1 MTNYTEKDLE
11 NFIESALLENGYIKR
26 ESKDYDKNLCVDK
39 ELFERF
45 LQETQAKA
53 LQELEKRNI
62 KEQALLKRVVSQIQD
77 KGILKALQSHIEIM
91 GVKLFLAYPK
101 PNSSANPQAIENYK
115 KNIFSITRQLYYSEK
130 NNNSLDMAIFLNGLP
145 LITMELKN
153 PFTYQNAHNATKQ
166 YKTDRDSRERIFK
179 QSVVYFALDSDE
191 VYMSTKLEGMAT
203 RFLPFNRGLNNGSGE
218 IGCECGSG
226 NPLVANKMKTS
237 YFWEE
242 ILQKDNVLNLLF
254 NFAQIVKKDA
264 TESVIFP
271 RFHQFDVVR
280 KLLSDTKEKG
290 VGQRYLIQHSAG
302 SGKSNSIAWL
312 AHNLVSLHRKQNDE
326 EKPVFDSILVVTDRK
341 VLDRQIQE
349 NVKSF
354 TQDKNLVESITDGSR
369 QLKAAIEEG
378 KKIIITTIQKFPY
391 IADEITHLQNKTF
404 AIIIDEAHSSQSG
417 KNAQKM
423 GEAISNKES
432 NHIDSSVDCHD
443 VDLSC
448 NDKNAD
454 FSPFSK
460 AQNGNGG
467 ATQNDKVPTCHT
479 ADSPCHTER
488 SEVSTMESGFFA
500 NAQNDKIVTCHT
512 DLDPECNEGEREVSK
527 KVDSNEIDIEEE
539 LIKIIENKKFQK
551 NASYFAF
558 TATPKPKT
566 LEMFGIPCEI
576 NGERKFIPFHLYSM
590 KQAIEEGFILDVLKG
605 YITYTSYY
613 KIISSTD
620 DDKEYDKAK
629 ANAKLKK
636 YVTNHIATIE
646 KKATIMIEHFFQNI
660 YKKIG
665 GKAKAMVVTS
675 SRENAVKYY
684 LFFRE
689 YLQENYPQYKALVA
703 FSGDKEIDGESY
715 SEAEL
720 NGFSESM
727 LKDEFKKDNY
737 RFLIVAEKYQTGFD
751 EPLLHTMYV
760 DKALEGISAVQTLSR
775 LNRICKNKE
784 DTCVLD
790 FANTH
795 EKIGESF
802 STFYGQTYLKEP
814 SDIEKIFTLKS
825 NLFEYG
831 IYTQYELDS
840 FVEAI
845 LQRQSEDRIHSKLDT
860 MVKEYNAKSDDEK
873 TEFYTK
879 AKAYLREYS
888 FLAQILPFND
898 TELEKLYILLK
909 MLITKIAPPRTEDL
923 AKGILNNIDL
933 ESIRIILTDT
943 KDIELEEG
951 KGGVKPSSADGS
963 SKKEVE
969 FERLLNI
976 VKTFNDKFGNI
987 DFGADEKIA
996 KSLVELKEN
1005 IANNQTLKDSLGDK
1019 QNSRKLFA
1027 EIFKNKYL
1035 DFYLENSPFLE
1046 QLGDKQAEFK
1056 EKISGVIFEMIWAD
1070 KSK

>member
-1 MTNYTEKDLE
+1 MDEQPIVYVQQTKENTMTNYTEKDLE
-11 NFIESALLENGYIKR
+11 SFIESYLLENGYIKR
-26 ESKDYDKNLCVDK
+26 ESKDYDKSLCMDK

-45 LQETQAKA
+45 LQSTQAKA

-62 KEQALLKRVVSQIQD
+62 KEQELLKRVASQISE

-91 GVKLFLAYPK
+91 GVKLSLAYPK

-166 YKTDRDSRERIFK
+166 YKTDRDPKERIFK

-432 NHIDSSVDCHD
+432 NHIDS
-443 VDLSC
+443 
-448 NDKNAD
+448 
-454 FSPFSK
+454 
-460 AQNGNGG
+460 
-467 ATQNDKVPTCHT
+467 
-479 ADSPCHTER
+479 
-488 SEVSTMESGFFA
+488 
-500 NAQNDKIVTCHT
+500 
-512 DLDPECNEGEREVSK
+512 
-527 KVDSNEIDIEEE
+527 NEIDIEEE

-613 KIISSTD
+613 KIISSID

-646 KKATIMIEHFFQNI
+646 KKATIMIEHFFQNTC
-660 YKKIG
+660 KKIG

-715 SEAEL
+715 SEAGL

-898 TELEKLYILLK
+898 TELEKLHILLK

-923 AKGILNNIDL
+923 AKGILNNVDL
-933 ESIRIILTDT
+933 DSIRIILTGT
-943 KDIELEEG
+943 NDISLSSNGEIT
-951 KGGVKPSSADGS
+951 PSSADGS

-969 FERLLNI
+969 FERLSNI
-976 VKTFNDKFGNI
+976 VREFNTKFGSI
-987 DFGADEKIA
+987 DFGTDEKIA
-996 KSLVELKEN
+996 KELMDLKDDITKE
-1005 IANNQTLKDSLGDK
+1005 QTFRDSLGDE
-1019 QNSRKLFA
+1019 QNARRLFA
-1027 EIFKNKYL
+1027 DIFKIQYLQFFKRNKDFFTQL
-1035 DFYLENSPFLE
+1035 DNKE
-1046 QLGDKQAEFK
+1046 EFK
-1056 EKISGVIFEMIWAD
+1056 ERVSRVIFEMICESA
-1070 KSK
+1070 

>member
-1 MTNYTEKDLE
+1 MRNYTEKDLE
-11 NFIESALLENGYIKR
+11 SLIEAHLLNNGYIKR
-26 ESKDYDKNLCVDK
+26 ESKDYDKSLCMDK

-45 LQETQAKA
+45 LQSTQAKA

-62 KEQALLKRVVSQIQD
+62 KEQALLKRVASQISE

-101 PNSSANPQAIENYK
+101 PNSSANPQALENYK
-115 KNIFSITRQLYYSEK
+115 KNIFSITRQLYFSEK
-130 NNNSLDMAIFLNGLP
+130 NNKSLDMVIFLNGLP

-153 PFTYQNAHNATKQ
+153 PFTGQNVYNAIEQ
-166 YKTDRDSRERIFK
+166 YKKDRDPRESIFK
-179 QSVVYFALDSDE
+179 QSVVHFALDSDLI
-191 VYMSTKLEGMAT
+191 YMSTKLEGVGT

-218 IGCECGSG
+218 IGCECGGG
-226 NPLVANKMKTS
+226 NPAVKDKMKTS

-242 ILQKDNVLNLLF
+242 LLQKDTLANLLF
-254 NFAQIVKKDA
+254 NFAQIVKKDKA
-264 TESVIFP
+264 ESVIFP

-280 KLLSDTKEKG
+280 KLLKDVKEKG

-326 EKPVFDSILVVTDRK
+326 EKPVFDSILVVTDRR

-391 IADEITHLQNKTF
+391 IADEITHLSDKTF

-423 GEAISNKES
+423 GEAIGNKDDKETGEM
-432 NHIDSSVDCHD
+432 
-443 VDLSC
+443 DL
-448 NDKNAD
+448 
-454 FSPFSK
+454 
-460 AQNGNGG
+460 
-467 ATQNDKVPTCHT
+467 
-479 ADSPCHTER
+479 
-488 SEVSTMESGFFA
+488 
-500 NAQNDKIVTCHT
+500 
-512 DLDPECNEGEREVSK
+512 
-527 KVDSNEIDIEEE
+527 EEE
-539 LIKIIENKKFQK
+539 LIKIIKNKKFQK

-566 LEMFGIPCEI
+566 LEMFGSACEI
-576 NGERKFIPFHLYSM
+576 NGEKKFIPFHLYSM

-605 YITYTSYY
+605 YITYASYY
-613 KIISSTD
+613 KIVSKND
-620 DDKEYDKAK
+620 NREYDKKK
-629 ANAKLKK
+629 ANAKLRA

-665 GKAKAMVVTS
+665 EKAKAMIVTS

-684 LFFRE
+684 LFFKK
-689 YLQENYPQYKALVA
+689 YLQENYPEYQALVA
-703 FSGDKEIDGESY
+703 FSGDKEINGRSY

-720 NGFSESM
+720 NGFSEAM

-760 DKALEGISAVQTLSR
+760 DKRLEGISAVQTLSR
-775 LNRICKNKE
+775 LNRICQNKE

-790 FANTH
+790 FVNTH
-795 EKIGESF
+795 EEIGKSF

-814 SDIEKIFTLKS
+814 TNIDNIYTLKS
-825 NLFEYG
+825 ELFDYG
-831 IYTQYELDS
+831 IYTQDELNS
-840 FVEAI
+840 FIEAI
-845 LQRQSEDRIHSKLDT
+845 RKEQDENKIHSKLDN
-860 MVKEYNAKSDDEK
+860 MIKEYNAKSDDEK
-873 TEFYTK
+873 TKFYTK
-879 AKAYLREYS
+879 AKVYLREYA

-898 TELEKLYILLK
+898 IELEKLSILLK
-909 MLITKIAPPRTEDL
+909 MLIAKIVPPRTEDL
-923 AKGILNNIDL
+923 AKGILNNVDL
-933 ESIRIILTDT
+933 NSIRIILESK
-943 KDIELEEG
+943 KDISLSSNGELSPAG
-951 KGGVKPSSADGS
+951 ADDS

-969 FERLLNI
+969 LERLSNI
-976 VKTFNDKFGNI
+976 VREFNTKFGSV
-987 DFGADEKIA
+987 DFGTNEKIA
-996 KSLVELKEN
+996 KELMDLKDDIAKE
-1005 IANNQTLKDSLGDK
+1005 QTFRDSLGDE
-1019 QNSRKLFA
+1019 QNARRLFA
-1027 EIFKNKYL
+1027 DIFKIQYLQFFKRNKDFFTQL
-1035 DFYLENSPFLE
+1035 DNKE
-1046 QLGDKQAEFK
+1046 EFK
-1056 EKISGVIFEMIWAD
+1056 ERVSNVIYEMIDEGYQYNAF
-1070 KSK
+1070 KSF

>member
-1 MTNYTEKDLE
+1 MREYKEKDLE

-26 ESKDYDKNLCVDK
+26 ESKDYDKSLCMDK

-62 KEQALLKRVVSQIQD
+62 KEQELLKRVASQISE

-91 GVKLFLAYPK
+91 GVKLSLAYPK

-166 YKTDRDSRERIFK
+166 YKTDRDPRERIFK

-191 VYMSTKLEGMAT
+191 VYMTTKLEGMAT

-423 GEAISNKES
+423 GEAISNKNLES
-432 NHIDSSVDCHD
+432 NHI
-443 VDLSC
+443 
-448 NDKNAD
+448 
-454 FSPFSK
+454 
-460 AQNGNGG
+460 
-467 ATQNDKVPTCHT
+467 
-479 ADSPCHTER
+479 
-488 SEVSTMESGFFA
+488 
-500 NAQNDKIVTCHT
+500 
-512 DLDPECNEGEREVSK
+512 
-527 KVDSNEIDIEEE
+527 DSNEIDIEEE

-613 KIISSTD
+613 KIISSID

-629 ANAKLKK
+629 ANAKLKA

-727 LKDEFKKDNY
+727 LKEEFKKDNY

-898 TELEKLYILLK
+898 TDLEKLYILLK

-963 SKKEVE
+963 SKKETE
-969 FERLLNI
+969 FERLLEI
-976 VKTFNDKFGNI
+976 VKAFNDRFGSI
-987 DFGADEKIA
+987 DFDADENIT
-996 KSLVELKEN
+996 KSLVKLKDDIRE
-1005 IANNQTLKDSLGDK
+1005 NQTLKDSLNDK
-1019 QNSRKLFA
+1019 QNSRRLFA

-1046 QLGDKQAEFK
+1046 QLGDKQVEFK
-1056 EKISGVIFEMIWAD
+1056 EKISSVIFEMICESA
-1070 KSK
+1070 

>member
-1 MTNYTEKDLE
+1 MRNYTEKDLE
-11 NFIESALLENGYIKR
+11 SLIEAHLLNNGYIKR
-26 ESKDYDKNLCVDK
+26 ESKDYDKSLCMDK

-45 LQETQAKA
+45 LQSTQAKA

-62 KEQALLKRVVSQIQD
+62 KEQALLKRVASQISE

-101 PNSSANPQAIENYK
+101 PNSSANPQALENYK
-115 KNIFSITRQLYYSEK
+115 KNIFSITRQLYFSEK
-130 NNNSLDMAIFLNGLP
+130 NNKSLDMVIFLNGLP

-153 PFTYQNAHNATKQ
+153 PFTGQNVYNAIEQ
-166 YKTDRDSRERIFK
+166 YKKDRDPRESIFK
-179 QSVVYFALDSDE
+179 QSVVHFALDSDLI
-191 VYMSTKLEGMAT
+191 YMSTKLEGVGT

-218 IGCECGSG
+218 IGCECGGG
-226 NPLVANKMKTS
+226 NPAVKDKMKTS

-242 ILQKDNVLNLLF
+242 LLQKDTLANLLF
-254 NFAQIVKKDA
+254 NFAQIVKKDKA
-264 TESVIFP
+264 ESVIFP

-280 KLLSDTKEKG
+280 KLLKDVKEKG

-326 EKPVFDSILVVTDRK
+326 EKPVFDSILVVTDRR

-378 KKIIITTIQKFPY
+378 KKIIVTTIQKFPY
-391 IADEITHLQNKTF
+391 IADEITHLSDKTF

-423 GEAISNKES
+423 GEAIGNKDDKETGEM
-432 NHIDSSVDCHD
+432 
-443 VDLSC
+443 DL
-448 NDKNAD
+448 
-454 FSPFSK
+454 
-460 AQNGNGG
+460 
-467 ATQNDKVPTCHT
+467 
-479 ADSPCHTER
+479 
-488 SEVSTMESGFFA
+488 
-500 NAQNDKIVTCHT
+500 
-512 DLDPECNEGEREVSK
+512 
-527 KVDSNEIDIEEE
+527 EEE
-539 LIKIIENKKFQK
+539 LIKIIKNKKFQK

-566 LEMFGIPCEI
+566 LEMFGSACEI
-576 NGERKFIPFHLYSM
+576 NGEKKFIPFHLYSM

-605 YITYTSYY
+605 YITYASYY
-613 KIISSTD
+613 KIVSKND
-620 DDKEYDKAK
+620 NREYDKKK
-629 ANAKLKK
+629 ANAKLRA

-665 GKAKAMVVTS
+665 EKAKAMIVTS

-684 LFFRE
+684 LFFKK
-689 YLQENYPQYKALVA
+689 YLQENYPEYQALVA
-703 FSGDKEIDGESY
+703 FSGDKEINGRSY

-720 NGFSESM
+720 NGFSEAM

-760 DKALEGISAVQTLSR
+760 DKRLEGISAVQTLSR
-775 LNRICKNKE
+775 LNRICQNKE

-790 FANTH
+790 FVNTH
-795 EKIGESF
+795 EEIGKSF

-814 SDIEKIFTLKS
+814 TNIDNIYTLKS
-825 NLFEYG
+825 ELFDYG
-831 IYTQYELDS
+831 IYTQDELNS
-840 FVEAI
+840 FIEAI
-845 LQRQSEDRIHSKLDT
+845 RKEQDENKIHSKLDN
-860 MVKEYNAKSDDEK
+860 MIKEYNAKSDDEK

-879 AKAYLREYS
+879 AKVYLREYA

-898 TELEKLYILLK
+898 IELEKLSILLK
-909 MLITKIAPPRTEDL
+909 MLIAKIVPPRTEDL
-923 AKGILNNIDL
+923 AKGILNNVDL
-933 ESIRIILTDT
+933 NSIRIILESK
-943 KDIELEEG
+943 KDISLSNNGELSPAG
-951 KGGVKPSSADGS
+951 ADGS

-969 FERLLNI
+969 LERLSNI
-976 VKTFNDKFGNI
+976 VREFNTKFGSV
-987 DFGADEKIA
+987 DFGTNEKIA
-996 KSLVELKEN
+996 KELMDLKDDIAKE
-1005 IANNQTLKDSLGDK
+1005 QTFRDSLGDE
-1019 QNSRKLFA
+1019 QNARRLFA
-1027 EIFKNKYL
+1027 DIFKIQYLQFFKRNKDFFTQL
-1035 DFYLENSPFLE
+1035 DNKE
-1046 QLGDKQAEFK
+1046 EFK
-1056 EKISGVIFEMIWAD
+1056 ERVSNVIYEMIDEGYQYNAF
-1070 KSK
+1070 KSF

>member
-1 MTNYTEKDLE
+1 MRNYTEKDLE
-11 NFIESALLENGYIKR
+11 SFIEAHLLESGYIKR
-26 ESKDYDKNLCVDK
+26 ESKDYDKSLGVDR
-39 ELFERF
+39 ELFLNF
-45 LQETQAKA
+45 LHSTQAKT
-53 LQELEKRNI
+53 LQELEIRGI
-62 KEQALLKRVVSQIQD
+62 KEQELLKRIFSQIQD
-77 KGILKALQSHIEIM
+77 KGIVKALQA
-91 GVKLFLAYPK
+91 GVKIRDITIKLAHPK
-101 PNSSANPQAIENYK
+101 PNSSNNPQSLENYN
-115 KNIFSITRQLYYSEK
+115 KNIFSITRQLYFSEK
-130 NNNSLDMAIFLNGLP
+130 NNKSLDMVIFLNGLP

-153 PFTYQNAHNATKQ
+153 PFTGQNVYNAIEQ
-166 YKTDRDSRERIFK
+166 YKKDRDPRESIFK
-179 QSVVYFALDSDE
+179 QSVVHFALDSDLI
-191 VYMSTKLEGMAT
+191 YMSTKLEGVGT
-203 RFLPFNRGLNNGSGE
+203 RFLPFNRGLNNGSGA
-218 IGCECGSG
+218 IGCECGGG
-226 NPLVANKMKTS
+226 NPAVKDKMKTS

-242 ILQKDNVLNLLF
+242 ILQKDSLVNLLF
-254 NFAQIVKKDA
+254 NFAQIVKKDKA
-264 TESVIFP
+264 EFVIFP

-280 KLLSDTKEKG
+280 KLLKDVKEKG

-312 AHNLVSLHRKQNDE
+312 AHNLVSLHRVENHK
-326 EKPVFDSILVVTDRK
+326 EKKVFDSILVVTDRK

-354 TQDKNLVESITDGSR
+354 EENKGLVEAIIEGSK

-378 KKIIITTIQKFPY
+378 KKIIVTTIQKFPY

-432 NHIDSSVDCHD
+432 NHIDS
-443 VDLSC
+443 
-448 NDKNAD
+448 
-454 FSPFSK
+454 
-460 AQNGNGG
+460 
-467 ATQNDKVPTCHT
+467 
-479 ADSPCHTER
+479 
-488 SEVSTMESGFFA
+488 
-500 NAQNDKIVTCHT
+500 
-512 DLDPECNEGEREVSK
+512 
-527 KVDSNEIDIEEE
+527 NEIDIEEE

-566 LEMFGIPCEI
+566 LEMFGSACEI

-605 YITYTSYY
+605 YITYKSYY
-613 KIISSTD
+613 KIVSKND
-620 DDKEYDKAK
+620 NREYDKKK
-629 ANAKLKK
+629 ANAKLRA

-646 KKATIMIEHFFQNI
+646 NKATIMIEHFFQNI

-684 LFFRE
+684 LFFKK
-689 YLQENYPQYKALVA
+689 YLQENYPEYQALVA
-703 FSGDKEIDGESY
+703 FSGDKEINGESY
-715 SEAEL
+715 SEVGL
-720 NGFSESM
+720 NGFSEAM
-727 LKDEFKKDNY
+727 LKDEFKKDKY

-795 EKIGESF
+795 EEIGESF

-814 SDIEKIFTLKS
+814 SDIEKIFALKS

-831 IYTQYELDS
+831 IYTQFELDS

-845 LQRQSEDRIHSKLDT
+845 LQRQSEDKIHSKLDT

-879 AKAYLREYS
+879 ARVYLREYS

-898 TELEKLYILLK
+898 IELEKLSILLK
-909 MLITKIAPPRTEDL
+909 MLIAKIAPPRTEDL
-923 AKGILNNIDL
+923 AKGIVNNIDL
-933 ESIRIILTDT
+933 ESIRIILESK
-943 KDIELEEG
+943 KDIELEED

-969 FERLLNI
+969 LERLLNI
-976 VKTFNDKFGNI
+976 VREFNTKFGSV
-987 DFGADEKIA
+987 DFGTNEKIA
-996 KSLVELKEN
+996 KELMDLKDDIAKE
-1005 IANNQTLKDSLGDK
+1005 QTFRDSLGDE
-1019 QNSRKLFA
+1019 QNARRLFA
-1027 EIFKNKYL
+1027 DIFKNQYL
-1035 DFYLENSPFLE
+1035 QFFKRNKDFFT
-1046 QLGDKQAEFK
+1046 QLDNKEEFK
-1056 EKISGVIFEMIWAD
+1056 ERVSNVIYEMIDEGYQYNAF
-1070 KSK
+1070 KSF

>member
-1 MTNYTEKDLE
+1 MRNYTEKDLE
-11 NFIESALLENGYIKR
+11 SLIEAHLLNNGYIKR
-26 ESKDYDKNLCVDK
+26 ESKDYDKSLCMDK

-45 LQETQAKA
+45 LQSTQAKA

-62 KEQALLKRVVSQIQD
+62 KEQELLKRVSSQIQD
-77 KGILKALQSHIEIM
+77 KGILKALQAHIEIM

-101 PNSSANPQAIENYK
+101 PNSSANPQALENYE
-115 KNIFSITRQLYYSEK
+115 KNIFSITRQLYYSER
-130 NNNSLDMAIFLNGLP
+130 NTNSLDMVIFLNGLP

-153 PFTYQNAHNATKQ
+153 PFTGQNVYNAIEQ
-166 YKTDRDSRERIFK
+166 YKKDRDPRESIFK
-179 QSVVYFALDSDE
+179 QSVVHFALDSDLI
-191 VYMSTKLEGMAT
+191 YMSTKLEGVGT
-203 RFLPFNRGLNNGSGE
+203 RFLPFNRGLNNGSGA
-218 IGCECGSG
+218 IGCECGGG
-226 NPLVANKMKTS
+226 NPAVKDKMKTS

-242 ILQKDNVLNLLF
+242 LLQKDTLANLLF
-254 NFAQIVKKDA
+254 NFAQIVKKDKA
-264 TESVIFP
+264 ESVIFP

-312 AHNLVSLHRKQNDE
+312 AHNLAGLHRIENNK
-326 EKPVFDSILVVTDRK
+326 EKNVFDSILVVTDRK

-354 TQDKNLVESITDGSR
+354 EENKGLVEAITEGSK

-378 KKIIITTIQKFPY
+378 KKIIVTTIQKFPY
-391 IADEITHLQNKTF
+391 IADEITHLSDKTF

-417 KNAQKM
+417 KNAEEM
-423 GEAISNKES
+423 GKAIGNK
-432 NHIDSSVDCHD
+432 D
-443 VDLSC
+443 
-448 NDKNAD
+448 DKET
-454 FSPFSK
+454 
-460 AQNGNGG
+460 G
-467 ATQNDKVPTCHT
+467 AMN
-479 ADSPCHTER
+479 
-488 SEVSTMESGFFA
+488 
-500 NAQNDKIVTCHT
+500 
-512 DLDPECNEGEREVSK
+512 L
-527 KVDSNEIDIEEE
+527 EEE

-566 LEMFGIPCEI
+566 LEMFGSACEI

-605 YITYTSYY
+605 YITYKSYY
-613 KIISSTD
+613 KIVSKND
-620 DDKEYDKAK
+620 NREYDKKK
-629 ANAKLKK
+629 ANAKLRA

-684 LFFRE
+684 LFFKK
-689 YLQENYPQYKALVA
+689 YLQENYPEYQALVA

-715 SEAEL
+715 SEVGL
-720 NGFSESM
+720 NGFSEAM

-795 EKIGESF
+795 EEIGESF

-814 SDIEKIFTLKS
+814 TNIDNIYTLKS
-825 NLFEYG
+825 ELFDYG
-831 IYTQYELDS
+831 IYTQYELDD
-840 FVEAI
+840 FAKAI
-845 LQRQSEDRIHSKLDT
+845 LDEQSEDKIHSKLDN
-860 MVKEYNAKSDDEK
+860 MIKEYNAKSDDEK

-879 AKAYLREYS
+879 ARVYLREYS

-898 TELEKLYILLK
+898 IELEKLSILLK

-923 AKGILNNIDL
+923 AKGIVNNVDLN
-933 ESIRIILTDT
+933 SIRIILESK
-943 KDIELEEG
+943 KDIELEED

-969 FERLLNI
+969 LERLLNI
-976 VKTFNDKFGNI
+976 VKAFNDKFGNI
-987 DFGADEKIA
+987 DFGTDENIT
-996 KSLVELKEN
+996 KSLVKLKDDIRE
-1005 IANNQTLKDSLGDK
+1005 NQTLKDSLGDK
-1019 QNSRKLFA
+1019 QNARRLFA

-1035 DFYLENSPFLE
+1035 DFYLENSLFLE

-1056 EKISGVIFEMIWAD
+1056 EKISSVIFEMICESA
-1070 KSK
+1070 